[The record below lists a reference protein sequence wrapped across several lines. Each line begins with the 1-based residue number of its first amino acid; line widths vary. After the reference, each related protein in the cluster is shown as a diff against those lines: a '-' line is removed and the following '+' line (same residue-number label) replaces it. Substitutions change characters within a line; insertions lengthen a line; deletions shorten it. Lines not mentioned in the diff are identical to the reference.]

1 MRLTMRTNLAMRVL
15 MACAVNKDHIVRRA
29 QVARTINASE
39 NHIAQVVNMLS
50 AAGFLTTTR
59 GRAGGLALARAPS
72 EISIG
77 EVFRHFEAGLPFA
90 ECFAG
95 AAIAAPCVPPVA
107 CVRRS
112 RLRWMPFTVRL
123 TGPRWQILLT
133 IMQGW
138 RRFCTFPSLALSR
151 QDVRKRV
158 HRKRHRRDESR
169 SRLWRFSHLHSCRL
183 ATSLNKLPLSPANPV
198 TCRWAYGIA

>member
-95 AAIAAPCVPPVA
+95 GGDSCPLRAAC
-107 CVRRS
+107 
-112 RLRWMPFTVRL
+112 RLRAALEVALDAFYGELDGT
-123 TGPRWQILLT
+123 
-133 IMQGW
+133 
-138 RRFCTFPSLALSR
+138 SLADLV
-151 QDVRKRV
+151 D
-158 HRKRHRRDESR
+158 DNAGLEA
-169 SRLWRFSHLHSCRL
+169 LLHIPEFGL
-183 ATSLNKLPLSPANPV
+183 V
-198 TCRWAYGIA
+198 TAGCAQKGASQEAQA